1 MPTRRLTLALAF
13 AALGTAS
20 SANALVVG
28 TASDSANCFPFGC
41 SFWTPTYQQV
51 YDASAFGNPLS
62 ITLLSFYRTQETWS
76 NGTPNS
82 GAYTFTLSTT
92 AAAVDGLSAS
102 AAANLGGDALT
113 VFTGA
118 LPSSVAAGGRMDII
132 LDTAFDYDPQ
142 LGNLLLS
149 ITATGLASPSG
160 NLLAFDMANSS
171 ADPTSR
177 LYMSGLHDTA
187 GLVTGFNEGQGL
199 PLEHIESPN
208 PMPEPTSLALL
219 GLSLAGLVGSRRL
232 RK

>member
-13 AALGTAS
+13 ATLGAAS
-20 SANALVVG
+20 SANALVIG

-41 SFWTPTYQQV
+41 SYWTPTYQQV
-51 YDASAFGNPLS
+51 YDASAFGNAMS
-62 ITLLSFYRTQETWS
+62 ITTLSFYRTLETWS

-92 AAAVDGLSAS
+92 AAAVDGLSATAS
-102 AAANLGGDALT
+102 ANLGSDALT

-118 LPSSVAAGGRMDII
+118 LPGSVAAGGRMDIVF
-132 LDTAFDYDPQ
+132 DTAFDYDPQ

-149 ITATGLASPSG
+149 IATTGLASASG
-160 NLLAFDMANSS
+160 NVLAFDMVNRS

-177 LYMSGLHDTA
+177 LYMSGLRDTA
-187 GLVTGFNEGQGL
+187 GLVTGFNEALSQ
-199 PLEHIESPN
+199 PIEHIESPN
-208 PMPEPTSLALL
+208 PMPEPASLALL
-219 GLSLAGLVGSRRL
+219 GLSLVGLVGSRRL